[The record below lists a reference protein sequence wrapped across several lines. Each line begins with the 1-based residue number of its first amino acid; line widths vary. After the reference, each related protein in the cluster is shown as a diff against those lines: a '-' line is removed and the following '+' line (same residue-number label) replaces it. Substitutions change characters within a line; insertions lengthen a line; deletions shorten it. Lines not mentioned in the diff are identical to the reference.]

1 MKKYF
6 ISFIVMLFL
15 SAPVQAKD
23 SCSTVLCMAGMLQ
36 GVGVVSECKGFV
48 QDYFDIILFNSHG
61 GISLNKTFKAR
72 GKFLGK
78 CTSAGSWPDM
88 INSKYGRQLGF

>member
-6 ISFIVMLFL
+6 ISFIVILFF

-23 SCSTVLCMAGMLQ
+23 SCGTVLCMAGMLQ

-48 QDYFDIILFNSHG
+48 QDYFDIILLNSHG

-72 GKFLGK
+72 GKFLGN
-78 CTSAGSWPDM
+78 CTSAGNWPDM

>member
-1 MKKYF
+1 MKKYLL
-6 ISFIVMLFL
+6 SFIVMSLL
-15 SAPVQAKD
+15 CVPAQAKD

-36 GVGVVSECKGFV
+36 GSGVASGCRRFV
-48 QDYFDIILFNSHG
+48 QNYFDIILFNSHG

-72 GKFLGK
+72 GRFLGQ
-78 CTSAGSWPDM
+78 CTSAGNWPDM

>member
-6 ISFIVMLFL
+6 ISFIVILFL

-23 SCSTVLCMAGMLQ
+23 SCGTVLCMAGMLQ

-48 QDYFDIILFNSHG
+48 QDYFNIILFNSHG

>member
-1 MKKYF
+1 MRKVF
-6 ISFIVMLFL
+6 AFFMLTFL
-15 SAPVQAKD
+15 FTAPAKAKD

-48 QDYFDIILFNSHG
+48 QDYFGIIKFNSHG
-61 GISLNKTFKAR
+61 GISLNKTFSAR

-78 CTSAGSWPDM
+78 CTSAGNWPQM
-88 INSKYGRQLGF
+88 INNQYGRQLGF

>member
-1 MKKYF
+1 MKKYLA
-6 ISFIVMLFL
+6 ITVLMLL
-15 SAPVQAKD
+15 LATPVQAKE

-36 GVGVVSECKGFV
+36 GVGVVSACTGFV
-48 QDYFDIILFNSHG
+48 QDYFDIIMFNGHG

-78 CTSAGSWPDM
+78 CTSAGNWPKM
-88 INSKYGRQLGF
+88 INSQYGRQLGF

>member
-6 ISFIVMLFL
+6 ISFIVILFL

-23 SCSTVLCMAGMLQ
+23 SCGTVLCMAGMLQ

-72 GKFLGK
+72 GKFLRK

>member
-1 MKKYF
+1 MKKYLV
-6 ISFIVMLFL
+6 SFIVMLLL
-15 SAPVQAKD
+15 STSVQAKD
-23 SCSTVLCMAGMLQ
+23 SCSTVLCMAGVLQ

-48 QDYFDIILFNSHG
+48 QDYFDIIQFNSHG

-78 CTSAGSWPDM
+78 CTSAGNWPDM
-88 INSKYGRQLGF
+88 INSQYGRQLGF

>member
-15 SAPVQAKD
+15 CAPVQAKD

-72 GKFLGK
+72 GKFLGQ
-78 CTSAGSWPDM
+78 CTSAGNWPDM

>member
-6 ISFIVMLFL
+6 ISFIVILFL

-23 SCSTVLCMAGMLQ
+23 SCGTVLCMAGMLQ
-36 GVGVVSECKGFV
+36 GVGIVSECKGFV

>member
-6 ISFIVMLFL
+6 ISFIAMLFL
-15 SAPVQAKD
+15 NVPVQAKD

-78 CTSAGSWPDM
+78 CTSAGNWPNM

>member
-6 ISFIVMLFL
+6 LTSVLMLL
-15 SAPVQAKD
+15 LTTPVQARD

-36 GVGVVSECKGFV
+36 GVGVVSECTGSV
-48 QDYFDIILFNSHG
+48 QDYFDIIMFNGHG

-78 CTSAGSWPDM
+78 CTSAGNWPDM

>member
-15 SAPVQAKD
+15 SAPAQAKD
-23 SCSTVLCMAGMLQ
+23 SCSTVLCMVGMLQ

-78 CTSAGSWPDM
+78 CTSAGGWPDI

>member
-6 ISFIVMLFL
+6 ISFIVILFL

-23 SCSTVLCMAGMLQ
+23 SCGTVLCMAGMLQ

-61 GISLNKTFKAR
+61 GISLNQTFKAR

-78 CTSAGSWPDM
+78 CTSAGNWPDM

>member
-6 ISFIVMLFL
+6 ISFIVILFL
-15 SAPVQAKD
+15 NAPVQAKD

-61 GISLNKTFKAR
+61 DVSLNKTFKAR

-78 CTSAGSWPDM
+78 CTSAGNWPDR